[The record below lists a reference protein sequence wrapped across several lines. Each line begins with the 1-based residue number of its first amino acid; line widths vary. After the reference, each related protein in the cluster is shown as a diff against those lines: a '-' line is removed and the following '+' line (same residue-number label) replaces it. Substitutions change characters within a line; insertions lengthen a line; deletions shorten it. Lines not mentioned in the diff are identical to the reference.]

1 MKDAA
6 FLQLMKR
13 INKRARLALYLLLS
27 LELMLVSV
35 YYSWGRPHITA
46 VHAAHA
52 VPAPHSESQPAAG
65 I

>member
-1 MKDAA
+1 MQKKKDAA
-6 FLQLMKR
+6 FLPFMKR

-46 VHAAHA
+46 AHA
-52 VPAPHSESQPAAG
+52 VPAPHSESQPVG
-65 I
+65 M